1 MNAKHFW
8 LGLSLVVFLLVQA
21 VGFAQQREAK
31 KPERAMA
38 PRWSKE
44 VKDQFANDAREKLKG
59 ERPPLGPGTGT
70 KKTTAVATSGGPMP
84 TGPATSDAPAADGV
98 FTWSKL
104 ISPEVLEDEI
114 KAQKPLVDLSITTP
128 APFKG
133 GTNRDARRQFS
144 NLAMLFA
151 IIAEYDGD
159 VRWKKDAPGLREL
172 FAQAGF
178 SCKVGTDQSYNQ
190 SKLRQTDLTDLVGGS
205 TPASVAAADPKAVW
219 DKVTN
224 RPPLMERLEE
234 AFDKKLLPWMASE
247 ASFKEN
253 NEKILHEAQI
263 VAAIAE
269 VIQRPG
275 YEFADDDTYLGF
287 AKTMRDAALGIV
299 DGVKTNSYGKA
310 NESAGVIT
318 KACSEC
324 HEGYRS

>member
-8 LGLSLVVFLLVQA
+8 LWLGLGSFLLVQA
-21 VGFAQQREAK
+21 VGFAQERTAK
-31 KPERAMA
+31 KPARALP
-38 PRWSKE
+38 PRWTKE
-44 VKDQFANDAREKLKG
+44 VQDTFANDAREKLKG
-59 ERPPLGPGTGT
+59 ERPPLGPGTGG
-70 KKTTAVATSGGPMP
+70 KKTAVAATSGTPMP
-84 TGPATSDAPAADGV
+84 AGSATTDAPAAEGV
-98 FTWSKL
+98 FAWSKL
-104 ISPEVLEDEI
+104 ISPEVIEDEI
-114 KAQKPLVDLSITTP
+114 KAQKPLVDLSVTTP

-151 IIAEYDGD
+151 IIAEYDGE

-190 SKLRQTDLTDLVGGS
+190 SRLRQTDLTDLLGGS

-234 AFDKKLLPWMASE
+234 GFDKKLLPWLASE
-247 ASFKEN
+247 GAFKEN

-263 VAAIAE
+263 VAVIAE
-269 VIQRPG
+269 VIQREG
-275 YEFADDDTYLGF
+275 YEFADDDTYLGL
-287 AKTMRDAALGIV
+287 AKAMRDAALGIA
-299 DGVKTNSYGKA
+299 DGVKNNNYSKA